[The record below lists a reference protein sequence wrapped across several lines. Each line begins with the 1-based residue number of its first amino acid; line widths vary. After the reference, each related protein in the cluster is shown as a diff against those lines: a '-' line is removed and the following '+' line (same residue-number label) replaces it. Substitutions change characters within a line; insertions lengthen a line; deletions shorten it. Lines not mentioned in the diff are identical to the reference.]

1 MDEVYKLASVTGD
14 LNADATMVRAGANAK
29 EIIYPQISVKGLGNY
44 DRNSGYTSNS
54 VKLEW
59 KTATFDYDRGTKI
72 AVDTQDNAESM
83 NIAFGRAGAELMRT
97 KVAPEADAYTFAKI
111 AGTTGITKVSEDYAS
126 AEEFLSALLKAVTQ
140 MDEDEVPSEQRIL
153 YSTPTLLNSVKAL
166 DTYKSREALQG
177 FAKVVPVPST
187 RFYTKI
193 KLLSGADTEIDG
205 GYTKAEDGHAIN
217 FLIVSKP
224 AVMKWDKHTV
234 SNVIPASNNIES
246 DSDVLK
252 YRKYGIVD
260 VYANKVAGIYLSASA
275 K

>member
-83 NIAFGRAGAELMRT
+83 NIAFGMAGAELMRT

-111 AGTTGITKVSEDYAS
+111 AGTTGITKVSEDYTS
-126 AEEFLSALLKAVTQ
+126 AEEFLSALLKAVTK

-166 DTYKSREALQG
+166 DT
-177 FAKVVPVPST
+177 
-187 RFYTKI
+187 
-193 KLLSGADTEIDG
+193 
-205 GYTKAEDGHAIN
+205 
-217 FLIVSKP
+217 
-224 AVMKWDKHTV
+224 
-234 SNVIPASNNIES
+234 
-246 DSDVLK
+246 
-252 YRKYGIVD
+252 
-260 VYANKVAGIYLSASA
+260 
-275 K
+275 

>member
-1 MDEVYKLASVTGD
+1 
-14 LNADATMVRAGANAK
+14 MVRAGANAK
-29 EIIYPQISVKGLGNY
+29 EIIYPQIAVKGLGDY
-44 DRNSGYTSNS
+44 DRNSGYTSNAVS
-54 VKLEW
+54 LEW

-83 NIAFGRAGAELMRT
+83 NIAFGMAGAELMRT

-111 AGTTGITKVSEDYAS
+111 AGTEGISTVTEDYAS
-126 AEEFLSALLKAVTQ
+126 AEEFLSAVLKAITK
-140 MDEDEVPSEQRIL
+140 MDEDEVPTENRIL
-153 YSTPTLLNSVKAL
+153 YTTPTLLNSVKAL

-177 FAKVVPVPST
+177 FAKVVAVPTS

-193 KLLSGADTEIDG
+193 KLLKGSDTESDG
-205 GYTKAEDGHAIN
+205 GFLKAEDGHAIN
-217 FLIVSKP
+217 FMIVHKP

-234 SNVIPASNNIES
+234 SDVISASANPEA
-246 DSDVLK
+246 DADLLK

-260 VYANKVAGIYLSASA
+260 VYKNKVAGIYVSASA

>member
-1 MDEVYKLASVTGD
+1 
-14 LNADATMVRAGANAK
+14 MVRAGANAK

-44 DRNSGYTSNS
+44 SRNSGYTSNS
-54 VKLEW
+54 VSLEW

-83 NIAFGRAGAELMRT
+83 NIAFGMAGAELMRT

-111 AGTTGITKVSEDYAS
+111 ASTDGISKVTENFTG
-126 AEEFLSALLKAVTQ
+126 AEEFLASLLKAITK

-153 YSTPTLLNSVKAL
+153 YATPTLLNSVKAL

-177 FAKVVPVPST
+177 FTKVVAVPTS

-193 KLLSGADTEIDG
+193 KLKSGSTGEEDG
-205 GYTKAEDGHAIN
+205 GYEKASDGHAIN
-217 FLIVSKP
+217 YMIVHKP

-234 SNVIPASNNIES
+234 SDVISASANP
-246 DSDVLK
+246 DADADLLK

-260 VYANKVAGIYLSASA
+260 VYKNKVAGIYLSAVTE
-275 K
+275 